1 MYESIAHAAPGKAE
15 TRSEFFE
22 NCRFCGFRNNKGILI
37 LNYLKFPDKIA
48 ERISKAH
55 YSHAFRHFCVKGTA
69 DDYVNGPD
77 LTGNVEAL
85 FIFWRT

>member
-1 MYESIAHAAPGKAE
+1 MFTRLRVVLEGAP
-15 TRSEFFE
+15 
-22 NCRFCGFRNNKGILI
+22 
-37 LNYLKFPDKIA
+37 
-48 ERISKAH
+48 
-55 YSHAFRHFCVKGTA
+55 